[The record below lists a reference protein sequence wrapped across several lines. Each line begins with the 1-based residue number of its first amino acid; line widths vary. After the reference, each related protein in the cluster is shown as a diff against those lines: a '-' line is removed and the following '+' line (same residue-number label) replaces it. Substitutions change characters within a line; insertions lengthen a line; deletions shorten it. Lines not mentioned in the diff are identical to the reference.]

1 MRSIVNVKQVLGG
14 IIFVGGL
21 GLLYLAHYINVQVEA
36 GNLQILSGQK
46 QVNQTN
52 SLFNMSS
59 ATKPIGQG
67 LTSGA
72 QKQID
77 EGKNTVEYYTTV
89 ANRCQIGGIAALVVG
104 AGMMFFFRRKRSH

>member
-1 MRSIVNVKQVLGG
+1 MNVKQVLGG

-21 GLLYLAHYINVQVEA
+21 GLLYLAHYINEEVAE

-46 QVNQTN
+46 KVNQTN
-52 SLFNMSS
+52 SLFNMSPY
-59 ATKPIGQG
+59 TKGVGQG

-77 EGKNTVEYYTTV
+77 EGKNTVEYYTMV
-89 ANRCQIGGIAALVVG
+89 ANRCQMGGIAALVVG
-104 AGMMFFFRRKRSH
+104 AGMVFFFRKKKGR

>member
-1 MRSIVNVKQVLGG
+1 MNVKQVIGG

-36 GNLQILSGQK
+36 GNLQIFSAQQK
-46 QVNQTN
+46 VNQAN

-72 QKQID
+72 QNQIN

-89 ANRCQIGGIAALVVG
+89 ENRCRIGGIAALVVG
-104 AGMMFFFRRKRSH
+104 AGMMIYFRRKKGR

>member
-1 MRSIVNVKQVLGG
+1 VNVKQVIGG

-36 GNLQILSGQK
+36 GNLQIFSAQQK
-46 QVNQTN
+46 VDSAN

-59 ATKPIGQG
+59 ATKPIGKG

-72 QKQID
+72 QSQIN
-77 EGKNTVEYYTTV
+77 EGKGTVAYYT
-89 ANRCQIGGIAALVVG
+89 AMALKCQIGGYAALVVG
-104 AGMMFFFRRKRSH
+104 AGMMFFFRKKKIN